1 MTTRLL
7 CLLAT
12 RDEAAAYARRK
23 YFGEEIETAAP
34 QPLEHVHE
42 RLDELE
48 RRILELP
55 PVHMPVEH
63 AFTPGLYRRTITM
76 PPGTL
81 LTSRIHRTEHP
92 YAVMRGRAM
101 VLVAGEEPVLLEAGH
116 QGITK
121 SMTRRALFI
130 PPDAGEPCVWSTYHA
145 LSTDEERMRQN
156 GATDEEL
163 LAAIEARIIE
173 PHLQLD
179 GSDHHALYRQA
190 LAAAGLP
197 GPHDG
202 PRALPKDEVYELPHG
217 EGSVRIRLRSPRTRE
232 EGDVD

>member
-12 RDEAAAYARRK
+12 RDEAEAYARRR
-23 YFGEEIETAAP
+23 YFGEEVETVAP
-34 QPLEHVHE
+34 QPLERVHE

-48 RRILELP
+48 KRILELP
-55 PVHMPVEH
+55 PVHLPVEH
-63 AFTPGLYRRTITM
+63 AFVPWLYRRTITM

-92 YAVMRGRAM
+92 YAVMRGCAM

-121 SMTRRALFI
+121 PMTRRALFI
-130 PPDAGEPCVWSTYHA
+130 PPDAEEPCVWSTYHP
-145 LSTDEERMRQN
+145 LSTEEEQMRQN
-156 GATDEEL
+156 GATDGEIL
-163 LAAIEARIIE
+163 KAIEERIIE
-173 PHLQLD
+173 PHLHLD
-179 GSDHHALYRQA
+179 GSDAHAEYRA
-190 LAAAGLP
+190 LLEQAGLP

-202 PRALPKDEVYELPHG
+202 PRAL
-217 EGSVRIRLRSPRTRE
+217 E
-232 EGDVD
+232 EGEC